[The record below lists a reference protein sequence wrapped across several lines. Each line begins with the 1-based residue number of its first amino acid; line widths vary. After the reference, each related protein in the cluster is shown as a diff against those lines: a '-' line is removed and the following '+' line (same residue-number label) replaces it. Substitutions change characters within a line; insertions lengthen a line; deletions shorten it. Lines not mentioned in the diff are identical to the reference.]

1 MNQVDEVIQWLFA
14 NDSKEMKKICN
25 KEMMKFGGIS
35 EMDYDDFY
43 SQVGWDISKAKKNYE
58 KNFNLSQDKTFKEY
72 IYGVIKLAVWK
83 QMTKRNRGKRQIII
97 EKEVMDGN
105 GNTTIVKEYVQNVS
119 LDASIGDENDSTIGD
134 FICASTNIEQETEE
148 KCELDISEQ
157 VNEYLSELSHT
168 EKEIAK
174 LIMQDFSPDEIKEKL
189 NLSDDEYKRAWKIM
203 SSYEKKRILYQE
215 NNDVE
220 EEEMNTVI
228 SMEDVAE
235 TYKNTSYSIDS
246 ISKQL
251 RKKKI
256 RDNHILQRHSGLWQR
271 FAKSELISDILRGK
285 SLTQI
290 IISEEIKDGV
300 RMQWLIDGK
309 QRCTTLDDYLHNG
322 FSISKNVKNYNI
334 KYQTI
339 KLDED
344 GNEVLNEDGFVVT
357 EIKEFDIRGK
367 KFKQL
372 PEELQDIFK
381 DRQIPV
387 LYNMNCTKKDIAD
400 DIARFN
406 RSRPMNKAQ
415 NGWLGLDEYFAE
427 FAENIAKMQFFKQDF
442 KGTNYSQAN
451 HTSGE
456 IRRVVIEGIMV
467 SDFLEDYDRDFNKMC
482 EYLTE
487 EASDSNFTEFYS
499 FIERLTSVC
508 DERVANLF
516 NKTDSFIWFGLFSRF
531 ASLGVDDKEFINF
544 LAEFDSNL
552 REVKVN
558 GISFAELCTNK
569 ETGKSK
575 GTKDKSIVVSKLEL
589 LEALM
594 LEYLHINKEDI
605 QEVDCVEFVKE
616 NIEDTDDKDIEEYER
631 AANSVSDVLDEDSW
645 MLSDLNRPS
654 YLAIVG
660 YAYKKEEEDDGLR
673 RWLPIYVNNNQFILN
688 QQKMFLHMKNSFDK
702 FLQKS
707 A

>member
-1 MNQVDEVIQWLFA
+1 MISMDSIMVKNACEEHKKLVNLFFE
-14 NDSKEMKKICN
+14 NNEEMLKSMIDKILY
-25 KEMMKFGGIS
+25 KLGFDVEKS
-35 EMDYDDFY
+35 DFY
-43 SQVGWDISKAKKNYE
+43 SLGSEIFLDALCRYDKKQD
-58 KNFNLSQDKTFKEY
+58 FNGFLYSCLTNKFKTE
-72 IYGVIKLAVWK
+72 
-83 QMTKRNRGKRQIII
+83 MTRRNRIKRQA
-97 EKEVMDGN
+97 DRN
-105 GNTTIVKEYVQNVS
+105 
-119 LDASIGDENDSTIGD
+119 SISIDTPLNDKNDSTIGD
-134 FICASTNIEQETEE
+134 FLRSNSNVESEVEEKDIAETEDE
-148 KCELDISEQ
+148 NIK
-157 VNEYLSELSHT
+157 EYLSQLSKT
-168 EKEIAK
+168 QENIAK

-189 NLSDDEYKRAWKIM
+189 NLSDDEYKRAWKVM
-203 SSYEKKRILYQE
+203 NSYEKKRILYQE
-215 NNDVE
+215 NNNMEDE
-220 EEEMNTVI
+220 KMNTII
-228 SMEDVAE
+228 SIEDVTE
-235 TYKNTSYSIDS
+235 SYKNTSYSIDS

-251 RKKKI
+251 RKKRIK
-256 RDNHILQRHSGLWQR
+256 DDHILQRHSGQWQR

-290 IISEEIKDGV
+290 IISEEIKNGV

-334 KYQTI
+334 KYQTT
-339 KLDED
+339 KLDEN

-357 EIKEFDIRGK
+357 EFKEFDIRGK

-372 PEELQDIFK
+372 PEELQDVFK

-387 LYNMNCTKKDIAD
+387 LYNMNCSKKDIAD

-406 RSRPMNKAQ
+406 RSRAMNKAQ
-415 NGWLGLDEYFAE
+415 SGWLGLDEYFAE
-427 FAENIAKMQFFKQDF
+427 FAENIAKMQFFKPDF
-442 KGTNYSQAN
+442 KGTAYSQSN

-516 NKTDSFIWFGLFSRF
+516 NKTDSFIWFGLFSKF
-531 ASLGVDDKEFINF
+531 ATLGIDDKEFVNF
-544 LAEFDSNL
+544 LTEFNSNL

-558 GISFAELCTNK
+558 DISFEELCTNK

-575 GTKDKSIVVSKLEL
+575 GTKDKSIVISKLEL
-589 LEALM
+589 LETLM
-594 LEYLHINKEDI
+594 LEYLHIKKEDI
-605 QEVDCVEFVKE
+605 QKVDCAEFVKE
-616 NIEDTDDKDIEEYER
+616 NIEDTNDEDIEEYEK
-631 AANSVSDVLDEDSW
+631 AANRASDVLDEDSW

-660 YAYKKEEEDDGLR
+660 YAYKKEEEEDGLR
-673 RWLPIYVNNNQFILN
+673 EWLPIYVNNNRFILN
-688 QQKMFLHMKNSFDK
+688 QQKAFLHMKESFEMY
-702 FLQKS
+702 LQKGMV

>member
-1 MNQVDEVIQWLFA
+1 MVKNACEKHKELVNLFFENDEEILKNMVD
-14 NDSKEMKKICN
+14 KILY
-25 KEMMKFGGIS
+25 KLGFDVEKS
-35 EMDYDDFY
+35 DFY
-43 SQVGWDISKAKKNYE
+43 SLGSEIFLDALCRYDERQD
-58 KNFNLSQDKTFKEY
+58 FNGFLYSCLTNKFKTE
-72 IYGVIKLAVWK
+72 
-83 QMTKRNRGKRQIII
+83 MTRRNRIKRQA
-97 EKEVMDGN
+97 DRN
-105 GNTTIVKEYVQNVS
+105 
-119 LDASIGDENDSTIGD
+119 SISIDTPINDENDLTIGD
-134 FICASTNIEQETEE
+134 FLRSNFNVESEVEKKDITETEDE
-148 KCELDISEQ
+148 NIK
-157 VNEYLSELSHT
+157 EYLSQLSKT
-168 EKEIAK
+168 QENIAK
-174 LIMQDFSPDEIKEKL
+174 LIMQDFSSDEIKEKL
-189 NLSDDEYKRAWKIM
+189 NLSDDEYKKAWKVM
-203 SSYEKKRILYQE
+203 NSYEKKRILYQE
-215 NNDVE
+215 NNNMEDE
-220 EEEMNTVI
+220 KMNTVI
-228 SMEDVAE
+228 SIEDVTE

-251 RKKKI
+251 RKKRIK
-256 RDNHILQRHSGLWQR
+256 DDHILQRHSGQWQR

-290 IISEEIKDGV
+290 IISEEIKNGV

-322 FSISKNVKNYNI
+322 FSISRNVKNYNI
-334 KYQTI
+334 KYQTT
-339 KLDED
+339 KLDEE

-387 LYNMNCTKKDIAD
+387 LYNMNCTKRDIAD

-442 KGTNYSQAN
+442 KGTSYSQSN

-499 FIERLTSVC
+499 FIERLTNVC
-508 DERVANLF
+508 DERVAGLF
-516 NKTDSFIWFGLFSRF
+516 NKTDSFIWFGLFSKF
-531 ASLGVDDKEFINF
+531 VTLGIDDKEFVNF
-544 LAEFDSNL
+544 LTEFNNNL

-558 GISFAELCTNK
+558 GISFEELCTNK

-575 GTKDKSIVVSKLEL
+575 GTKDKSIVISKLEI
-589 LEALM
+589 LETLM
-594 LEYLHINKEDI
+594 LEYLHIKKEDI
-605 QEVDCVEFVKE
+605 QKVDCVEFVKE
-616 NIEDTDDKDIEEYER
+616 NIEDTNDDDIEEYKK

-660 YAYKKEEEDDGLR
+660 YAYKKEEEEDGLR
-673 RWLPIYVNNNQFILN
+673 EWLPIYANNNRFILN

-702 FLQKS
+702 FLQKGVV